1 MHLVDTSV
9 WVGYFNGTPHQ
20 LEAVR
25 ALIASRAKLLITGVV
40 LSEVLQG
47 FRSDTGFEQAREAL
61 TALTEI
67 PLGMDGCVLAAK
79 MYRSL
84 RIKGITVRSVVDC
97 LIAAQ
102 CIITGATLVS
112 SDKDF
117 EPFAKHFHL
126 KLSMV

>member
-1 MHLVDTSV
+1 MYLVDTSV
-9 WVGYFNGTPHQ
+9 WVGYFNGARHQ

-25 ALIASRAKLLITGVV
+25 ELIASREKLFITGIV

-47 FRSDTGFEQAREAL
+47 FKSDSGFESAREAL
-61 TALTEI
+61 TALPGI
-67 PLGMDGCVLAAK
+67 PLGLEECVAAAK

-84 RIKGITVRSVVDC
+84 RAKGITVRGVVDS

-102 CIITGATLVS
+102 CISNELTLVS

-117 EPFAKHFHL
+117 EPFVRHFRL
-126 KLSMV
+126 KLRSV